1 MNCELNVYLLPLS
14 SSPRQVMTL
23 NVILDGE
30 PLQAQVEIRYLPAP
44 DQWFFSLRDHATGEL
59 LVNMIP
65 LICSRGE
72 VNDLLLPFRHLRGG
86 KGIGTLICLKAG
98 EETAK
103 QDPARDNLK
112 EFELI
117 WIDQFRIQNSEF
129 RINSL
134 GFLRSLRSV
143 GMTPIC
149 AISSCFE

>member
-1 MNCELNVYLLPLS
+1 MNCEFTSYSGFFLPLT

-23 NVILDGE
+23 NVTLDGE
-30 PLQAQVEIRYLPAP
+30 PLQTQVEIRYLPAP

-72 VNDLLLPFRHLRGG
+72 VNDLLLPFRHLREG
-86 KGIGTLICLKAG
+86 KGVGSLICLRAG

-103 QDPARDNLK
+103 PDPAWESLR

-117 WIDQFRIQNSEF
+117 WSDQIR
-129 RINSL
+129 
-134 GFLRSLRSV
+134 
-143 GMTPIC
+143 
-149 AISSCFE
+149 

>member
-1 MNCELNVYLLPLS
+1 MNCEFTSYSGFFLPLT

-23 NVILDGE
+23 NVTLDGE
-30 PLQAQVEIRYLPAP
+30 PLQTQVEIRYLPAL

-72 VNDLLLPFRHLRGG
+72 VNDLLLPFRHLREG
-86 KGIGTLICLKAG
+86 KGVGSLICLRAG

-103 QDPARDNLK
+103 PDPAWESLR

-117 WIDQFRIQNSEF
+117 WSDQIR
-129 RINSL
+129 
-134 GFLRSLRSV
+134 
-143 GMTPIC
+143 
-149 AISSCFE
+149 

>member
-1 MNCELNVYLLPLS
+1 MNCEFTSSSGYLLPLN
-14 SSPRQVMTL
+14 SSPRQVITL

-72 VNDLLLPFRHLRGG
+72 VNDLLLPFRHLREG
-86 KGIGTLICLKAG
+86 KGVGSLICLRAG

-103 QDPARDNLK
+103 PDPARESLRG
-112 EFELI
+112 FELI
-117 WIDQFRIQNSEF
+117 WSDQIR
-129 RINSL
+129 
-134 GFLRSLRSV
+134 
-143 GMTPIC
+143 
-149 AISSCFE
+149 

>member
-1 MNCELNVYLLPLS
+1 
-14 SSPRQVMTL
+14 MTL

-103 QDPARDNLK
+103 PDPSAGNLK
-112 EFELI
+112 ELNLI
-117 WIDQFRIQNSEF
+117 WTDC
-129 RINSL
+129 
-134 GFLRSLRSV
+134 LREEGGGNKAERYRNTGASTCHLERS
-143 GMTPIC
+143 GAESKDLP
-149 AISSCFE
+149 ARRR